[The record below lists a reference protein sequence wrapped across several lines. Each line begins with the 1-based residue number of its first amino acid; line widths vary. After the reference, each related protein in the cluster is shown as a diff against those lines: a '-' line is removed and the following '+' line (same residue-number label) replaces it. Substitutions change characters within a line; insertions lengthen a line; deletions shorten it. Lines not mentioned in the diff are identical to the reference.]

1 MQIWNLVTVM
11 QQNLKIFKIQYGRP
25 PYWKSFFLAITQQP
39 IGQFQWKF
47 AWGSRFSQNF
57 SSVSTEHISCF
68 PNVVLASVRGGL
80 FISSKIHLFKNIFVN
95 VKCWPNSPVFTV
107 SINNR
112 NWHVYIHDTSQLT
125 CLHTAMTCHMT
136 RLQTRHVTTDTST
149 AITCHMTCLQP
160 WHVTCHM
167 TCLQPWHVTTD
178 TSTDMTYHNWHVYRH
193 DTWHVTS
200 TDVTCHNSHV
210 YRHNT
215 SQLTCLQPWHITT
228 DTSTDMTR
236 DITSTDMTRL
246 QT

>member
-1 MQIWNLVTVM
+1 MSFSKNPLLGHLPSWKSLNRHISTTLMNLVHKCRFGTWW
-11 QQNLKIFKIQYGRP
+11 QSCNKI
-25 PYWKSFFLAITQQP
+25 WKFSKFNMADRHTENRFFLAITQQP

-125 CLHTAMTCHMT
+125 CLHTAMTCHNW
-136 RLQTRHVTTDTST
+136 HVYSHNMSHDMST
-149 AITCHMTCLQP
+149 AMTCDMS
-160 WHVTCHM
+160 HDMSTAM
-167 TCLQPWHVTTD
+167 TC
-178 TSTDMTYHNWHVYRH
+178 HNWHVYRH
-193 DTWHVTS
+193 DI
-200 TDVTCHNSHV
+200 
-210 YRHNT
+210 
-215 SQLTCLQPWHITT
+215 SQLTCLQTWHVTCHVYRRNMSQLT
-228 DTSTDMTR
+228 C
-236 DITSTDMTRL
+236 L